1 MLEDIL
7 STKTKAKIASLFARE
22 RGSLQ
27 VSDVARK
34 LGISKSRASECL
46 RDLEKNGLLRSKQI
60 GRSIVYELS
69 STKLAMTISDA
80 LGQNEKLSRHI
91 EKSIKTEL
99 MKLKPTGVA
108 MFGSGIQKI
117 EAGHDIDIIALFD
130 KNPPKDEIYR
140 ISAKLTEESGIHVSI
155 LAMSTEEFREKA
167 KKGEEFAIKVAATNK
182 HIYGKKLEE
191 IIWSGKSEKKRR

>member
-1 MLEDIL
+1 M

-46 RDLEKNGLLRSKQI
+46 RDLEKNGLLRSRQI
-60 GRSIVYELS
+60 GRSVLYELS
-69 STKLAMTISDA
+69 STKLAMTIADA
-80 LGQNEKLSRHI
+80 LGQNEKLSKDI
-91 EKSIKTEL
+91 EKSIKTGL
-99 MKLKPTGVA
+99 IKLHPVNVA
-108 MFGSGIQKI
+108 MFGSGIQRI

-130 KNPPKDEIYR
+130 EDPPKDEIYK
-140 ISAKLTEESGIHVSI
+140 ISARLTEESGIHVSI
-155 LAMSTEEFREKA
+155 LAMITEEFREKA

-191 IIWSGKSEKKRR
+191 IIWSGKSEKKRH